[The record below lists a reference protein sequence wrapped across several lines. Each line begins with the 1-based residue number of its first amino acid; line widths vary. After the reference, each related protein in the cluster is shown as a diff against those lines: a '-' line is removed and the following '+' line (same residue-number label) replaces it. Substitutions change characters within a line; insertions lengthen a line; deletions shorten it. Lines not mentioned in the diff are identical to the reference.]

1 MMFVAVGLPLLIAFI
16 VALFAPSSS
25 GFQLDDF
32 NTSFT
37 LFFGVGSLIAMAVS
51 GRMLGRMRDAL
62 WWAPVWMAASMTLY
76 HVGVLFIGG

>member
-1 MMFVAVGLPLLIAFI
+1 M
-16 VALFAPSSS
+16 
-25 GFQLDDF
+25 
-32 NTSFT
+32 
-37 LFFGVGSLIAMAVS
+37 GSLIAMAVS